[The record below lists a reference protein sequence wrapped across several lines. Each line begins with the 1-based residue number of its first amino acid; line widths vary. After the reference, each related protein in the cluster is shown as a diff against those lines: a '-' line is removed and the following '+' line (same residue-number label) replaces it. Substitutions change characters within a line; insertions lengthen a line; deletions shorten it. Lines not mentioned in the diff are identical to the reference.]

1 MKSGKTLT
9 LYMTPRSF
17 LTELWRSLFNE
28 PKVSLDSKTQ
38 YDLHKKG
45 EHWAW
50 EYSDGTRT
58 YKRKEFLSKV
68 YYLNLKLGRSFR
80 KSKLKA
86 KEHQWIL
93 LRLMENLY
101 GVLALACGILIFVL
115 SLLLL
120 VTVSLV
126 AMFLQVLSLGLL
138 MFLPSSQQKERLY
151 VKILHWSLY

>member
-1 MKSGKTLT
+1 
-9 LYMTPRSF
+9 MTPLSF
-17 LTELWRSLFNE
+17 LMELWKNLFNE
-28 PKVSLDSKTQ
+28 PKVSLDLKTQ

-50 EYSDGTRT
+50 ECLDGTHT
-58 YKRKEFLSKV
+58 YKKREFLSKV
-68 YYLNLKLGRSFR
+68 YYLNLKLGKSFR

-86 KEHQWIL
+86 KEHRWIL

-101 GVLALACGILIFVL
+101 GVLALACGILIFAL

-120 VTVSLV
+120 AIVSLV
-126 AMFLQVLSLGLL
+126 VMFLRGLSLGLL

-151 VKILHWSLY
+151 VKILHWNLY